1 MLIATVCVADTW
13 VSLVSVQSLIP
24 DEGSE
29 FRHTT
34 YELHFRDLPTGN
46 TAQVSIIGEND
57 ALCMFAAWITSDC
70 GIDEMLKHRATLQQA
85 MAGTKHFMP

>member
-1 MLIATVCVADTW
+1 MLIATVCIADTW
-13 VSLVSVQSLIP
+13 VSLVAVQSLAP
-24 DEGSE
+24 ELLSSNN
-29 FRHTT
+29 TT